1 MKDIILRTNNLT
13 KKYKNF
19 TALNNA
25 NITINKGDIY
35 GLIGRN
41 GAGKTTLMKVITTL
55 TNKTNGEFYLFDKD
69 DSDLTE
75 TKRRI
80 GCLIENPA
88 FFENLTA
95 YQNLKYYA
103 IQKGIVDYS
112 QIDKVLDL
120 VKLSDSKN
128 KKFKTFSLGMKQRL
142 GIAFAMLDNPDFVIL
157 DEPINGLDP
166 IGISEL
172 RETLKK
178 LNEES
183 NITML
188 ISSHIL
194 SELYLLANRFC
205 FIEKGKIIK
214 ELSKEELDVECSR
227 AIVIKTNNVKETCL
241 ILEKELNTKNYKV
254 IDKHEV
260 RLYDYLDNSG
270 KVNKELAKNDIDVI
284 SIYESGISL
293 EDYFKSIV
301 KEAE

>member
-13 KKYKNF
+13 KKYKDF
-19 TALNNA
+19 TALNNV